1 MPKRLKSPHIWTP
14 EESAEANA
22 RLVLP
27 AMAREYFAH
36 GRKMVK
42 KQTPASELHPFR
54 LDTKRF
60 RYTLEVF
67 RDLYGPTLDGQLEKL
82 KPVQDALGDVNDC
95 VATRAAFDQGKKFD
109 KFLKKRADKKAS
121 KFYRVWKNQFD
132 APGEEEAWVI
142 YLAKIG
148 PAPLT
153 KSKPRKA
160 KPPVNGHES
169 DLVTATPPNATPH
182 AATAHT
188 AEPHSAATPSAK
200 PHSAAPHPA
209 KPHTAKPNTEPRQ

>member
-60 RYTLEVF
+60 RYTLEIF

-95 VATRAAFDQGKKFD
+95 VATRAALDQGKKFD
-109 KFLKKRADKKAS
+109 KFLKKRADKKTF
-121 KFYRVWKNQFD
+121 KFYKVWENQFD
-132 APGEEEAWVI
+132 APGEEESWVI
-142 YLAKIG
+142 YLSRVES
-148 PAPLT
+148 APLT
-153 KSKPRKA
+153 KSKARKA
-160 KPPVNGHES
+160 KPPGNFHDS
-169 DLVTATPPNATPH
+169 DSAITPPPI
-182 AATAHT
+182 
-188 AEPHSAATPSAK
+188 
-200 PHSAAPHPA
+200 
-209 KPHTAKPNTEPRQ
+209 

>member
-22 RLVLP
+22 RFVLP
-27 AMAREYFAH
+27 AMAREYFAN

-67 RDLYGPTLDGQLEKL
+67 RDLYGPTLDGRLEKL
-82 KPVQDALGDVNDC
+82 KPVQDALGEVNDC

-109 KFLKKRADKKAS
+109 KFLKKRAAKKAS
-121 KFYRVWKNQFD
+121 KFYKVWESQFD
-132 APGEEEAWVI
+132 ALGEEEAWVM
-142 YLAKIG
+142 YLSKVET
-148 PAPLT
+148 APLT
-153 KSKPRKA
+153 KSRPRKT
-160 KPPVNGHES
+160 KPQVNGH
-169 DLVTATPPNATPH
+169 DADVVTAPPLPSTPH
-182 AATAHT
+182 AA
-188 AEPHSAATPSAK
+188 
-200 PHSAAPHPA
+200 A
-209 KPHTAKPNTEPRQ
+209 KPHTEPRQ